1 MYIHNTSMGRHRIL
15 DEHIYTPESEADIDE
30 RKRCEKAHRLRLASR
45 KCYEKDPL
53 KKGANY
59 VRKRLLE
66 GHTVTQK
73 TLDKYKDYL
82 DPSVYDETD

>member
-1 MYIHNTSMGRHRIL
+1 MGRRKIL
-15 DEHIYTPESEADIDE
+15 EENIYTPEAEVDTDE
-30 RKRCEKAHRLRLASR
+30 KRRCEKAHRLRIASR

-53 KKGANY
+53 KKGAHY
-59 VRKRLLE
+59 VRKRLLD

-82 DPSVYDETD
+82 TPDEFSVVSEVK